1 MLFHNRWRPHTAVE
15 RSAQLH
21 LQLLGSLGIT
31 RPSRVFYTG
40 LESPRTGIAR
50 SSGNPHS
57 ERVHDILIR
66 GGHLFDGTGNPGV
79 AGDLGINGSR
89 IAEIGRISGPARRL
103 IDADGL
109 AVAPGF
115 IDIKTHSDFTLP
127 INPKAESKVR
137 QGVTTEIVG
146 HCGFSVAPALPGKV
160 ELLKDYLSPSAPW
173 LPFREASFRDYL
185 QSFPATAV
193 NAGMLVGHNTLRLMV
208 MGMAERAP
216 SAAELQQMIALLEE
230 GLEAGALGMSSG
242 LFTPPGSYAAPEE
255 MIAFGHVLKRHNA
268 AYFTHLR
275 DESNEVIEAVA
286 EAIGVA
292 EKCGVHVEIV
302 HFKCSGVD
310 NWGKAAKVL
319 SMIAQAKA
327 RGLDVDCDAYPYD
340 AGSNPLKNLLLPWVQ
355 AGGVA
360 AMLARLA
367 APQTRERI
375 RTDIA
380 RDGLNNWGRIPSWEC
395 VQISISPH
403 LSQHAGRTIAAL
415 ARERA
420 ADPIDTLC
428 DYLID
433 DKGATRVLVTAI
445 SEEDIRTLVASE
457 QALVGSDGNCVA
469 PYGIVGQG
477 MPHPRFYGTFP
488 RILSRYVREQNL
500 LPLERAIHKMTGA
513 TARAL
518 KFKDRGLLRE
528 GFCADIVI
536 FDPNDFADRATYA
549 DPHQFPTGART
560 SVIVNGT
567 VVVDNATHTGAL
579 PGKVL
584 LRSKDG
590 AVG

>member
-1 MLFHNRWRPHTAVE
+1 M
-15 RSAQLH
+15 
-21 LQLLGSLGIT
+21 
-31 RPSRVFYTG
+31 
-40 LESPRTGIAR
+40 
-50 SSGNPHS
+50 
-57 ERVHDILIR
+57 HDILIR
-66 GGHLFDGTGNPGV
+66 DGILFDGTGNPSA
-79 AGDLGINGSR
+79 AGDLTIEGGR
-89 IAEIGRISGPARRL
+89 IAEIGRITGPARRV

-160 ELLKDYLSPSAPW
+160 SLLKDYLSPSAPW
-173 LPFREASFRDYL
+173 LPFRETSFPDYL
-185 QSFPATAV
+185 QGFPATAV

-216 SAAELQQMIALLEE
+216 SDAELGQMIALLEDA
-230 GLEAGALGMSSG
+230 LEAGALGMSSG
-242 LFTPPGSYAAPEE
+242 LFTPPGSYATSPE
-255 MIAFGHVLKRHNA
+255 MVAFGHVLKRHNA

-275 DESNEVIEAVA
+275 DESNKVIEAVV
-286 EAIGVA
+286 EAIEVA
-292 EKCGVHVEIV
+292 ETCGVHVEIV

-319 SMIAQAKA
+319 GMIAQAKA

-340 AGSNPLKNLLLPWVQ
+340 AGSNPLKNLLPPWVQ
-355 AGGVA
+355 AGGVP
-360 AMLARLA
+360 AMLARLTE
-367 APQTRERI
+367 PQTRERI
-375 RTDIA
+375 RADIA
-380 RDGLNNWGRIPSWEC
+380 RDGLNNWGRIPSWDC

-403 LSQHAGRTIAAL
+403 LPQHAGRTIAAL
-415 ARERA
+415 AAERA

-433 DKGATRVLVTAI
+433 DRGATRVLVTSI
-445 SEEDIRTLVASE
+445 SEDDIRALVASPL
-457 QALVGSDGNCVA
+457 ALVGSDGNCVA

-488 RILSRYVREQNL
+488 RVLSRYVRDEKV
-500 LPLERAIHKMTGA
+500 LPLELAIHKMTGA

-518 KFKDRGLLRE
+518 KFSDRGLLRQ
-528 GFCADIVI
+528 GFCADVVI

-549 DPHQFPTGART
+549 DPHQFPSGPRT

-567 VVVDNATHTGAL
+567 VVVDNAAHTGAL

-584 LRSKDG
+584 RRNKDG
-590 AVG
+590 AVA